1 LVKAFFI
8 LLIFWFNTREVL
20 AIQIPEATIGIDG
33 LTCSMCSFAVEQSI
47 RKLEFVDSFHMDL
60 NENVATIIFK
70 NDHFADFELLVQAV
84 MNAGFSVRFLH
95 ASCFVENDSI
105 SAGMHIK
112 YGSNLIHIIEW
123 DHTILNKKVALSFI
137 DKSTISAKKYKKYL
151 ESINMEC
158 YRTMRSTPECH
169 STSKNEIQ
177 VKVFHVILKS

>member
-1 LVKAFFI
+1 M
-8 LLIFWFNTREVL
+8 

-70 NDHFADFELLVQAV
+70 NNHFADFELLVQAV

-95 ASCFVENDSI
+95 ASCIMENDAVSD
-105 SAGMHIK
+105 GMHIK
-112 YGSNLIHIIEW
+112 YGTNLIHIIEW
-123 DHTILNKKVALSFI
+123 DPSVQNKKVALSFI
-137 DKSTISAKKYKKYL
+137 DKNTISPKKYKKYL
-151 ESINMEC
+151 ESINKEC
-158 YRTMRSTPECH
+158 YKTMRSTPECH
-169 STSKNEIQ
+169 STSKNEMQ